1 MILKTYLWRKPEDR
15 DYLAPKLQIIN
26 KDLLSSN
33 KMKLK
38 KLIEAVS
45 LKDKKVLVQ
54 FLDTD
59 NIVQLLE
66 VN

>member
-1 MILKTYLWRKPEDR
+1 MILKTYLWRKPEDT

>member
-26 KDLLSSN
+26 KDLLSSS

>member
-1 MILKTYLWRKPEDR
+1 
-15 DYLAPKLQIIN
+15 
-26 KDLLSSN
+26 
-33 KMKLK
+33 MKLK

-45 LKDKKVLVQ
+45 LKGKKVLVQ
-54 FLDTD
+54 FLDTE